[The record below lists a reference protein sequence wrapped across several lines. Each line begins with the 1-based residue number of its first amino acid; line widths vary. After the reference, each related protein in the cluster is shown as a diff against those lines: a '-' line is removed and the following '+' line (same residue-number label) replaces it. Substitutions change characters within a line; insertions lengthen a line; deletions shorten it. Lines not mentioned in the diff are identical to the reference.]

1 MTSEEILKKLQT
13 LGTEKIRQNLI
24 SLGSGDN
31 VFGVSPNNFNKQKE
45 KIGQNQSLAAELWYS
60 GNIDAQFLACM
71 IAEPSTFSEQMID
84 DWTKAMSFY
93 QITDLFVSSIVIPAG
108 FAKQKMLKWIKEK
121 NDTLRRCAYL
131 LLTHLAKHDVSIEN
145 YDYLNYIYQ
154 IEKEIHTSGDRVKE
168 AMNLALISMG
178 ERNKLLNMEALII
191 GMRIGQMTIDHGGK
205 EMKLPYAFT
214 ILGNKKL
221 KQQLPG

>member
-24 SLGSGDN
+24 NLGSGDN
-31 VFGVSPNNFNKQKE
+31 VFGVSPNNLNKQKE
-45 KIGQNQSLAAELWYS
+45 KAGQNQTIAAELWNS

-71 IAEPSTFSEQMID
+71 IADPSSFTDSGID
-84 DWTKAMSFY
+84 DWAKAITFY
-93 QITDLFVSSIVIPAG
+93 QVADRFVSDIVIPAG
-108 FAKQKMLKWIKEK
+108 FAKTKMLKWIKEK
-121 NDTLRRCAYL
+121 NDMLRRCAYL
-131 LLTHLAKHDVSIEN
+131 LLALLAKHDDSIEN
-145 YDYLNYIYQ
+145 DDYLSYIYN

-178 ERNKLLNMEALII
+178 EKNKLLNMEALII